1 MDRQKRITIIEIAKM
16 ANVSKATVSKTLNN
30 KPGVGDET
38 RERIMDIVD
47 QLDFQP
53 DSAARALSNKK
64 TSNIGLIIPHEAG
77 QSLNNAYWSAMIS
90 AIADEAAAMDYN
102 LMLFTPRKEGALE
115 DLYKSVINS
124 NKVDGLIIGSELI
137 DKEQMSQLYRTHIPF
152 ILIGQNPDFKHH
164 FVDIDNAYASQS
176 GTEYMINRGYKNIA
190 FISGSD
196 NYYYNRIRTISF
208 RETMFKHLLH
218 PCNAAADEFNTQS
231 IYSAIDKVLADCP
244 DLEGLF
250 IGASGN
256 FLYDVLERLD
266 QRNISAA
273 SIGIIVFDDYRYL
286 NFMEPKLTAI
296 RQPTSLMGRE
306 AVKSLFHLI
315 SNENISNRNNVFKT
329 TITERKSCPVLL
341 KEKK

>member
-16 ANVSKATVSKTLNN
+16 AQVSKATVSKTLNN
-30 KPGVGDET
+30 KPGVGEET
-38 RERIMDIVD
+38 RERIMEIVD
-47 QLDFQP
+47 KLDFQP
-53 DSAARALSNKK
+53 DSAARALSNQK
-64 TSNIGLIIPHEAG
+64 TSNIGLVIPHEAG
-77 QSLNNAYWSAMIS
+77 RSLKNAYWAEMIS
-90 AIADEAAAMDYN
+90 AIADEAAAMEYN

-115 DLYKSVINS
+115 DLYKSIINS

-137 DKEQMSQLYRTHIPF
+137 DKEQMNQLYRTDIPF

-164 FVDIDNAYASQS
+164 FVDIDNSYASGS
-176 GTEYMINRGYKNIA
+176 GTEYMINRGYKKIA

-196 NYYYNRIRTISF
+196 SYYYNRIRTLSF
-208 RETMFKHLLH
+208 RETMFKHNLH

-231 IYSAIDKVLADCP
+231 IYSAVDKVLEHCP

-256 FLYDVLERLD
+256 FLYDILERLE

-273 SIGIIVFDDYRYL
+273 SLGITVFDDYRYL

-296 RQPTSLMGRE
+296 RQPTSLLGRE
-306 AVKSLFHLI
+306 SVKTIFRLI
-315 SNENISNRNNVFKT
+315 RNENISSKNNIFKT
-329 TITERKSCPVLL
+329 TITERNSCPVIER
-341 KEKK
+341 KSE